1 MVIAAPVVWNGRMAA
16 VSARLR
22 RRSRFALIA
31 LWLGVAAPGNAL
43 ADDIAKARKLF
54 ADGVHQYQ
62 IGDYEGALRLFK
74 EANAEHHAP
83 AIMYNVG
90 LAEEKLGH
98 RQAAVDAYEAY
109 VAEAGD
115 KGEFTTVAVATIAQI
130 RATSAKLRIETKP
143 PGAHV
148 FVDGNAL
155 HDPSPVTLLVGA
167 GHHIVVAQGDGWR
180 AEKEIEATGAT
191 PLTIELQEAPKPAP
205 PPPPLEPAPPPP
217 PPVVVEPKPP
227 PPPPSPAA
235 PDGLVWGAQFA
246 ITTGI
251 MFGVDAVD
259 EQKHKHLNTKT
270 IPTVLAGPLLEVG
283 YALTENIEFLARG
296 LVGIGPDGKPSF
308 MYMGGPG
315 LSFKLGP
322 IWAGASFIGGRIN
335 SARHEVTYSTD
346 IVFGV
351 LGEVAVPV
359 LKKAH
364 GEWLVSVQPSF
375 LLTEMRNDNTTI
387 FWPIAFGYR
396 AY

>member
-1 MVIAAPVVWNGRMAA
+1 MVIAVRVASNGRMAA

-22 RRSRFALIA
+22 RRSRFTIA
-31 LWLGVAAPGNAL
+31 TVVAFFAFASSAH
-43 ADDIAKARKLF
+43 ADDVAKARKLF

-62 IGDYEGALRLFK
+62 IGDYEGALRLFR

-83 AIMYNVG
+83 AIIYNIG

-109 VAEAGD
+109 VAEAGE
-115 KGEFTTVAVATIAQI
+115 KGDLTSAAVSALAQI
-130 RATSAKLRIETKP
+130 RSTSTKLRIETKP

-155 HDPSPVTLLVGA
+155 PEASPVTLLVGA
-167 GHHIVVAQGDGWR
+167 GHHIIVVQGDGWR
-180 AEKEIEATGAT
+180 AEKAIEAAGGVPQTV
-191 PLTIELQEAPKPAP
+191 ELEEPAKPAP
-205 PPPPLEPAPPPP
+205 PPAVEPPPVAPPPVVEPAPPTPP
-217 PPVVVEPKPP
+217 QPAA
-227 PPPPSPAA
+227 PAA
-235 PDGLVWGAQFA
+235 PDGLVWGAAFA

-251 MFGVDAVD
+251 MFGVDPTD
-259 EQKHKHLNTKT
+259 DLGHTHKNTKT
-270 IPTVLAGPLLEVG
+270 IPTVLAGPLLEFG

-296 LVGIGPDGKPSF
+296 MVGIGPDGKPSY
-308 MYMGGPG
+308 MYLGGPG

-322 IWAGASFIGGRIN
+322 IWAGATFIGGRIE
-335 SARHEVTYSTD
+335 SARHDDKYGTD
-346 IVFGV
+346 IVFGAMA
-351 LGEVAVPV
+351 EVAIPV
-359 LKKAH
+359 IKKPQ
-364 GEWLVSVQPSF
+364 GEWLVSIQPAF

>member
-1 MVIAAPVVWNGRMAA
+1 MAA

-31 LWLGVAAPGNAL
+31 LWLGVATSGHAL
-43 ADDIAKARKLF
+43 AGDIAKARKLF

-83 AIMYNVG
+83 AIIYNVG
-90 LAEEKLGH
+90 LAEERLGH
-98 RQAAVDAYEAY
+98 RQSAVDAYEAY

-115 KGEFTTVAVATIAQI
+115 KGELTSAAVAAIAQI
-130 RATSAKLRIETKP
+130 RATSTKLRIETKP

-148 FVDGNAL
+148 FVDGNPL
-155 HDPSPVTLLVGA
+155 PDPSPVTLLVGT
-167 GHHIVVAQGDGWR
+167 GHHIIVAQGDGWR
-180 AEKEIEATGAT
+180 AEKEFEATGGVFQV
-191 PLTIELQEAPKPAP
+191 LELEEAAKPPPAP
-205 PPPPLEPAPPPP
+205 PPVEPPPPAPPSPPPAPPAPPPP
-217 PPVVVEPKPP
+217 PP
-227 PPPPSPAA
+227 A
-235 PDGLVWGAQFA
+235 PDGLVWGAAFA
-246 ITTGI
+246 ITTGV

-259 EQKHKHLNTKT
+259 AQGNKHENTET
-270 IPTVLAGPLLEVG
+270 IPTVLAGPLLEIG
-283 YALTENIEFLARG
+283 YALTENLEFLARG

-322 IWAGASFIGGRIN
+322 IWAGASFIGGDID
-335 SARHEVTYSTD
+335 SARHRVKYSTD

-351 LGEVAVPV
+351 LGEVALP
-359 LKKAH
+359 LIKKPH

-387 FWPIAFGYR
+387 FWPISFGYR

>member
-1 MVIAAPVVWNGRMAA
+1 MAA

-22 RRSRFALIA
+22 RRSSFALLLA
-31 LWLGVAAPGNAL
+31 LALGAAPAR
-43 ADDIAKARKLF
+43 ADDVAKARKLF

-62 IGDYEGALRLFK
+62 IGDYEGALRLFR

-83 AIMYNVG
+83 AIIYNIG

-109 VAEAGD
+109 VAEAGE
-115 KGEFTTVAVATIAQI
+115 KGDLTSAAVSALAQI
-130 RATSAKLRIETKP
+130 RSTSAKLRIETKP

-148 FVDGNAL
+148 FVDGTAL
-155 HDPSPVTLLVGA
+155 PDPSPVAFLVGA
-167 GHHIVVAQGDGWR
+167 GHHIIVVQGEGWR
-180 AEKEIEATGAT
+180 AEKEIEATGGVAQT
-191 PLTIELQEAPKPAP
+191 VELEEPPRPVAP
-205 PPPPLEPAPPPP
+205 PNPPPLEPPPAVVTPPLAPLIVKP
-217 PPVVVEPKPP
+217 VEP
-227 PPPPSPAA
+227 PAG
-235 PDGLVWGAQFA
+235 PDGLVWGAAFA

-251 MFGVDAVD
+251 MFGVDPVD
-259 EQKHKHLNTKT
+259 ESGHTHKNTKT

-283 YALTENIEFLARG
+283 YALTENIELLGRG
-296 LVGIGPDGKPSF
+296 LVGIGPDGKPSY

-315 LSFKLGP
+315 LSFKLGR
-322 IWAGASFIGGRIN
+322 IWAGATFIGGRIE
-335 SARHEVTYSTD
+335 SARHDDKYGTD

-351 LGEVAVPV
+351 LIEVAIPV
-359 LKKAH
+359 LQKPS
-364 GEWLVSVQPSF
+364 GQWLVSIQPSF